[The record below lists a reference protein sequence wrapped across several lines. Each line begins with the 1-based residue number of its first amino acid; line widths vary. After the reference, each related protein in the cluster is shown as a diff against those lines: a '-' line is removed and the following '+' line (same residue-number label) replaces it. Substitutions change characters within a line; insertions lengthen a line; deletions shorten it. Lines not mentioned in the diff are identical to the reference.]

1 MTPAGTEI
9 VGIPVFAPMS
19 QKVVPAQ
26 VGVALVA
33 LVGIARA
40 SMPCSTKNAS
50 IAALPASCSAIER
63 S

>member
-1 MTPAGTEI
+1 MKPAGTEI
-9 VGIPVFAPMS
+9 VGIPVFAPTS
-19 QKVVPAQ
+19 QNVVPAQ